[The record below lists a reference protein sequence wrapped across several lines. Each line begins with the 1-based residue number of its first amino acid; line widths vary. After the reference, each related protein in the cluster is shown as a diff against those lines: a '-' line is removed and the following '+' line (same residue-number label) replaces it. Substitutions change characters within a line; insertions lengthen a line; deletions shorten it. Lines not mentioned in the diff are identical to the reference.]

1 MASKTVTE
9 LQANN
14 GMATNAEMLNEI
26 NNAILCIL
34 KGGQSYTIGSRRLT
48 RADLSQLYKM
58 RQEIEAGIAAD
69 DNASGLFDDCFV
81 AIWDIDP
88 R

>member
-1 MASKTVTE
+1 MAGRITE
-9 LQANN
+9 LETQ
-14 GMATNAEMLNEI
+14 GLMPTTAEMLVEI
-26 NNAILCIL
+26 NKAILTIL
-34 KGGQSYTIGSRRLT
+34 QGGQSYQIGSRKLT

-69 DNASGLFDDCFV
+69 DNASGLFDDCYV
-81 AIWDIDP
+81 AVWDIDP

>member
-1 MASKTVTE
+1 MAGRVITE
-9 LQANN
+9 LETQ
-14 GMATNAEMLNEI
+14 GLMPTTAEMLVEI
-26 NNAILCIL
+26 NKAILTIL
-34 KGGQSYTIGSRRLT
+34 QGGQSYQIGSRKLT

-58 RQEIEAGIAAD
+58 RQEIESGLNAD
-69 DNASGLFDDCFV
+69 ENASGLFDDTYV